1 MSGLKRTNKQT
12 NKEIDVSNLLNAIQ
26 NATNYTRTENA
37 ALTHIS
43 TLDGVLD
50 FFYHAPA
57 RRGQDNTAL
66 FLKAF
71 GEDRLTAI
79 RCLFYIRDIRGG
91 QGERETFR
99 QGLRELYKNFREVFD
114 HILSYV
120 PVYGRWDD
128 IVEYVSNQKVVSVI
142 REQLNLDLGS
152 DEGVSL
158 LAKWMPSINTS
169 SKETVALA
177 HRWVKAL
184 GWTPVQYR
192 KNLSALRGK
201 IKLVETLMSQ
211 NKWKDISYGQ
221 IPSRAGLIYKDAFKR
236 HDGTRYDE
244 FLAAVVRGE
253 EKINSGTL
261 YPYELVAKSLH
272 EKDQTAEAMWKC
284 LPNYAD
290 TDDNALV
297 VADVSGSMCGARG
310 PSNIA
315 PITVCI
321 SLAIYLAER
330 NKGIFHDKFITFS
343 DTPSVQSLKGDTL
356 YEKVSNLSR
365 ATWGM
370 NTNLQSVFNVVL
382 STAVKAKL
390 PASEMPTK
398 IFIISDMEFDYCVTN
413 NTNLEV
419 IKAKYAVSGY
429 TLPTLI
435 FWNVDSRNDQT
446 PVTMDEKGT
455 YLVSGCSPSIFEKA
469 IKAQATTPMEMML
482 EVLNGPRYEPITL

>member
-1 MSGLKRTNKQT
+1 M
-12 NKEIDVSNLLNAIQ
+12 SNLLNAIQ
-26 NATNYTRTENA
+26 KSQNYTRTENA
-37 ALTHIS
+37 ALTHKS

-50 FFYHAPA
+50 FYYHAPA
-57 RRGQDNTAL
+57 RRGQDNTGL

-71 GEDRLTAI
+71 AEDRLTAI

-99 QGLRELYKNFREVFD
+99 QGLHELYKNFREVFD

-128 IVEYVSNQKVVSVI
+128 IVEYVSDPKVVSVI
-142 REQLNLDLGS
+142 REQLTLDLGS
-152 DEGVSL
+152 EDGVSL

-192 KNLSALRGK
+192 KNLSALRGR

-211 NKWKDISYGQ
+211 NKWNDISYGQ

-236 HDGTRYDE
+236 HDGTRYEE

-297 VADVSGSMCGARG
+297 VADVSGSMLSGMG
-310 PSNIA
+310 TVA

-343 DTPSVQSLKGDTL
+343 ETPTVQALKGQTL
-356 YEKVSNLSR
+356 YEKIQNLAKAS
-365 ATWGM
+365 WGM

-382 STAVKAKL
+382 ATAVKAKL
-390 PASEMPTK
+390 PVNEMPTK
-398 IFIISDMEFDYCVTN
+398 IFIISDMEFDSCVSN

-419 IKAKYAVSGY
+419 IKAKYAASGY
-429 TLPTLI
+429 KLPTII
-435 FWNVDSRNDQT
+435 FWNVSSRNDQT

-469 IKAQATTPMEMML
+469 IKAQATTPMECMM
-482 EVLNGPRYEPITL
+482 EILNGPRYEPIVL

>member
-1 MSGLKRTNKQT
+1 M
-12 NKEIDVSNLLNAIQ
+12 SNLLNAIQ

-429 TLPTLI
+429 TLPTII

>member
-1 MSGLKRTNKQT
+1 
-12 NKEIDVSNLLNAIQ
+12 VSNLLNAIQ
-26 NATNYTRTENA
+26 KSQNYTRTENG
-37 ALTHIS
+37 ALTHQS

-50 FFYHAPA
+50 FYYHAPA

-128 IVEYVSNQKVVSVI
+128 IVEYVSDPKVVSVI

-152 DEGVSL
+152 EDGVSL

-169 SKETVALA
+169 SKETVSLA

-192 KNLSALRGK
+192 KNLSTLRGK

-211 NKWKDISYGQ
+211 NQWDTISYGQ

-261 YPYELVAKSLH
+261 YPYELVAKSMN

-297 VADVSGSMCGARG
+297 VADVSGSMFSGMG
-310 PSNIA
+310 TVA

-343 DTPSVQSLKGDTL
+343 GTPSIQALKGQTL
-356 YEKVSNLSR
+356 YEKIKNLSQ
-365 ATWGM
+365 ANWGM
-370 NTNLQSVFNVVL
+370 NTDLQAVFNVVL
-382 STAVKAKL
+382 ATAVKAKL

-398 IFIISDMEFDYCVTN
+398 IFIISDMEFDSCVGN

-419 IKAKYAVSGY
+419 IKAKYAASGFK
-429 TLPTLI
+429 LPTII
-435 FWNVDSRNDQT
+435 FWNVSSRNDQT

>member
-1 MSGLKRTNKQT
+1 M
-12 NKEIDVSNLLNAIQ
+12 SNLLNAIQ
-26 NATNYTRTENA
+26 KSTNYTRTENG
-37 ALTHIS
+37 ALTHQS

-50 FFYHAPA
+50 FYYHAPA

-128 IVEYVSNQKVVSVI
+128 IVEYVSDPKVVSVI

-152 DEGVSL
+152 EGGVSL

-192 KNLSALRGK
+192 KNLSTLRGN

-211 NKWKDISYGQ
+211 NQWNSISYGQ

-297 VADVSGSMCGARG
+297 VADVSGSMFSGMG
-310 PSNIA
+310 TVA

-343 DTPSVQSLKGDTL
+343 ETPTVQALKGQTL
-356 YEKVSNLSR
+356 YEKIQNLAKAS
-365 ATWGM
+365 WGM

-382 STAVKAKL
+382 ATAVKAKL
-390 PASEMPTK
+390 PANEMPTK
-398 IFIISDMEFDYCVTN
+398 IFIISDMEFDSCVSN

-419 IKAKYAVSGY
+419 IKAKYAASGY
-429 TLPTLI
+429 KLPTII
-435 FWNVDSRNDQT
+435 FWNVSSRNDQT

-469 IKAQATTPMEMML
+469 IKAQATTPMECMM
-482 EVLNGPRYEPITL
+482 EILNGPRYEPIVL